1 MISVLKKYLELNRHG
16 NLTEEF
22 KDIYLSHPNYPSLFS
37 VTDSLDILR
46 IENMAANVP
55 KNQLENLPEH
65 FIAAIQDKDGEIF
78 VFVNKKNNSIVYETE
93 SDEKHTVTLEEF
105 RELWNGLIL
114 AVEKNENITDIKK
127 SGIKSSVSV
136 GLLSAVFLLSNFTY
150 EFNFYEFIF
159 RTLSFIGLFTSIFI
173 LLEKNE
179 DGNELVSKIC
189 SFNSKTSCDSVIK
202 SKDSQITKW
211 LDFTDLPILF
221 FAINFI
227 AGSLANLSFGI
238 IGLLSLVSLPI
249 CVYSIYLQK
258 TKLKKWCVLCLIVSS
273 LILAQSLLYILNLN
287 NLSTTLSKATHYLI
301 IAMACSA
308 IWFPIKKIMSER
320 KKLADKNKELS
331 RFKRNFN
338 LFDFLSTEIKEP
350 QQLASLQPIY
360 FGNPEAS
367 LTFRLFLSPS
377 CGHCHTAY
385 QKAKDFIG
393 KYPEKIRLAVYFN
406 LNIENMEN
414 PYVAIAKNLQQIH
427 LSNGNIRQAIE
438 DWHIQNLDIEKWLKK
453 WKQEIISEEAEAEL
467 NKQYEWCAK
476 NEFNYTPVKIIDHK
490 LLPKEYEL
498 EEIKYF
504 LSELEDQKTAT
515 L

>member
-37 VTDSLDILR
+37 ITDSLDVLR

-55 KNQLENLPEH
+55 KDQLENLPEH
-65 FIAAIQDKDGEIF
+65 FIAAIQYKDVEIF
-78 VFVNKKNNSIVYETE
+78 VFVNKTNDSIVYETE
-93 SDEKHTVTLEEF
+93 SDEKHSVTIEEF

-114 AVEKNENITDIKK
+114 AIEKNEKTIDIKK
-127 SGIKSSVSV
+127 SGVKSAISF
-136 GLLSAVFLLSNFTY
+136 GLVTVIFLLSNFTY
-150 EFNFYEFIF
+150 EFDSTEFIF
-159 RTLSFIGLFTSIFI
+159 RALSFIGLLTSIFI

-189 SFNSKTSCDSVIK
+189 SFNSNTSCDSVIK

-221 FAINFI
+221 FSINFI
-227 AGSLANLSFGI
+227 TASLANLSFGI

-258 TKLKKWCVLCLIVSS
+258 TKLKKWCILCLIISS
-273 LILAQSLLYILNLN
+273 LILAQSLLYILNINSLGIN
-287 NLSTTLSKATHYLI
+287 FTATLHYLI
-301 IAMACSA
+301 IVMACST
-308 IWFPIKKIMSER
+308 IWFPLKKIMTER
-320 KKLADKNKELS
+320 KNLADKNKELS

-338 LFDFLSTEIKEP
+338 VFDFLSSDVQEP
-350 QQLASLQPIY
+350 LQLTSLQPIY
-360 FGNPEAS
+360 FGKPEAT
-367 LTFRLFLSPS
+367 LTLRLFLSPS

-385 QKAKDFIG
+385 QKAKDFIE

-406 LNIENMEN
+406 LNIENSEN
-414 PYVAIAKNLQQIH
+414 PYVPIAKNLQEIH
-427 LSNGNIRQAIE
+427 FSNGNIKQALE
-438 DWHIQNLDIEKWLKK
+438 DWHVRNLDIKEWLKK
-453 WKQEIISEEAEAEL
+453 WKQEIISKETEAEL
-467 NKQYEWCAK
+467 NKQYEWCGK
-476 NEFNYTPVKIIDHK
+476 NEFNYTPVKIVNYK
-490 LLPKEYEL
+490 QLPKEYEL

-515 L
+515 I